1 VTTAFSATNDAEKST
16 KIVTVMTYILIV
28 LTIKVE
34 ADSVEDAI
42 KTAIPMI
49 QQEIVELIEE
59 VTYQV
64 GEGEFDPPSAFT
76 ILLVRDMTSGEFTT
90 IDREVKC

>member
-1 VTTAFSATNDAEKST
+1 MTTAFSATNDAEKST

-49 QQEIVELIEE
+49 QQEIVELIEDE
-59 VTYQV
+59 CRDQV
-64 GEGEFDPPSAFT
+64 LFSHRGLGYGMAFPF
-76 ILLVRDMTSGEFTT
+76 LA
-90 IDREVKC
+90 